1 MSVAEQVLQH
11 LRSLPEP
18 VQAEVLDF
26 VEYLEA
32 KARSAGR
39 EREEADWA
47 ALSLSQAMRGM
58 EDEPSPY
65 TTADIKEA
73 FS

>member
-1 MSVAEQVLQH
+1 MTTAEMVAQRVKV
-11 LRSLPEP
+11 LPET

-26 VEYLEA
+26 VGYLES
-32 KARSAGR
+32 KIETARR
-39 EREEADWA
+39 REEDADWSA
-47 ALSLSQAMRGM
+47 FSIVQAMRGM

-65 TTADIKEA
+65 SMADLREV